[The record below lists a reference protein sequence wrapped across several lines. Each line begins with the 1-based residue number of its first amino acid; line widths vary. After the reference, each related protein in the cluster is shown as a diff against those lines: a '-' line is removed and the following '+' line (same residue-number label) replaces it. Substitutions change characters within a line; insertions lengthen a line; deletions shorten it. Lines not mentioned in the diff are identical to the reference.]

1 MMCAH
6 KTNLTDLRKPLK
18 ATNAQLR
25 DSLCNLMQVIPG
37 ISPHVE
43 EVRHEVEGFRGKSV
57 KTYVLDDVALAAFLY
72 WRRVH
77 GRLPLLFKRGGNGQE
92 TNDESV

>member
-37 ISPHVE
+37 LSQHVE

-77 GRLPLLFKRGGNGQE
+77 GRLPLLFKHGGNGQE
-92 TNDESV
+92 ANDESV

>member
-1 MMCAH
+1 MMCVH

-25 DSLCNLMQVIPG
+25 DSLCNLMQIIPG
-37 ISPHVE
+37 LSQHVE
-43 EVRHEVEGFRGKSV
+43 EVRHEVECFRGKSV

-72 WRRVH
+72 WRKVH
-77 GRLPLLFKRGGNGQE
+77 GNLPLLFKRGGNGQE
-92 TNDESV
+92 ANDEGV

>member
-37 ISPHVE
+37 ISQHVE

-77 GRLPLLFKRGGNGQE
+77 GRLPLLFKHDGNSQE
-92 TNDESV
+92 GER